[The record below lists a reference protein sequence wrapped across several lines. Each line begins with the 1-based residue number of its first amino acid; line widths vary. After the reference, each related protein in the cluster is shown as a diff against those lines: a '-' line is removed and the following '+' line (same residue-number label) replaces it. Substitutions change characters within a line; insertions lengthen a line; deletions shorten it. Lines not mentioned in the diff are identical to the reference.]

1 MNNGWIKLH
10 RSMLDWEWYTDI
22 NVCRLFTHML
32 LKANHKDN
40 NWRGILIKRGQTLT
54 SLNKL
59 ESETGLSKS
68 QIRTAI
74 KKLISTREIA
84 QQSHSQHTVFT
95 IKNYDSYQVD
105 DTQNDKPVT
114 CESHTDDTRVASN
127 KNDKNENNENKPTV
141 EAKPQRSK
149 FKFNDDQYR
158 FASEM
163 FKRILNVAQNSKKPN
178 LESWANTIRLL
189 NESDGVNL
197 NNAWAVFCWAN
208 SDSFWSTNI
217 LSASKF
223 REQYAQLSAKMNG
236 SRVNTSNSQQQ
247 VSRPSRKE
255 INLD

>member
-1 MNNGWIKLH
+1 MYVDSLDILKKL
-10 RSMLDWEWYTDI
+10 TDEQAG
-22 NVCRLFTHML
+22 
-32 LKANHKDN
+32 K
-40 NWRGILIKRGQTLT
+40 LIKAIASYHGGDDFELDPLLDIVITPFI
-54 SLNKL
+54 
-59 ESETGLSKS
+59 S
-68 QIRTAI
+68 QFKRDAEKY
-74 KKLISTREIA
+74 KK
-84 QQSHSQHTVFT
+84 
-95 IKNYDSYQVD
+95 
-105 DTQNDKPVT
+105 T
-114 CESHTDDTRVASN
+114 CEKRALAGSMGGKQKQANLANASKCKQDLANLADTDTDTDT
-127 KNDKNENNENKPTV
+127 DKNTIV

-163 FKRILNVAQNSKKPN
+163 FKRILNVAPNSKKPN

-197 NNAWAVFCWAN
+197 NNAWVVFCWAN

-223 REQYAQLSAKMNG
+223 REQYAQLSAKMSGSKLNG
-236 SRVNTSNSQQQ
+236 ANIQQQ

>member
-1 MNNGWIKLH
+1 
-10 RSMLDWEWYTDI
+10 MLDWEWYTDI

-32 LKANHKDN
+32 LKANHKDK

-54 SLNKL
+54 SLNTL

-74 KKLISTREIA
+74 KKLISTQEIA

-114 CESHTDDTRVASN
+114 HQSHTDNTRMTSN
-127 KNDKNENNENKPTV
+127 KNDKNENNEDNPIV

-158 FASEM
+158 FADEM
-163 FKRILNVAQNSKKPN
+163 FKRISNIAPNSKKPN
-178 LESWANTIRLL
+178 LENWANTIRLL
-189 NESDGVNL
+189 NENDKVNL
-197 NNAWAVFCWAN
+197 NVAWKVFCWAN
-208 SDSFWSTNI
+208 SDSFWATNI

-223 REQYAQLSAKMNG
+223 REQYAQLSAKMSN
-236 SRVNTSNSQQQ
+236 NTLQAQQQ
-247 VSRPSRKE
+247 EARRPSRKE
-255 INLD
+255 IKL